1 LAGEGSGGAEERGGG
16 GVEERRARE
25 AAKGREGKGEEI
37 RD

>member
-16 GVEERRARE
+16 GAEERRGRE
-25 AAKGREGKGEEI
+25 AVQGREGKGEEI

>member
-16 GVEERRARE
+16 GAEERRGRE
-25 AAKGREGKGEEI
+25 AAQGREGKGEEI